1 MDEDNIIS
9 EDSEVAE
16 MLNNFFDNAVKDL
29 KINENQYILSNT
41 NGIDNPVDIAVEKY
55 KNHPSILTIK
65 ANVSSSNFHFQTVTQ
80 KDIENEISNLDST
93 KTGTINGIP
102 TKRLKDASDIC
113 SEYLLKIWNNEIV
126 ENGYF
131 PDKLKLADVTQI
143 FKKDN
148 ATQAKNYRPIS
159 VLPSVS
165 KVFERLIQKQLLS
178 HIDSYLSPYLC
189 GYRKG
194 YSAQNALIHLIEK
207 WRKTLDSK
215 GYAGAILMDLSK
227 AFDTINHELIYIY
240 IYIYFKIIF
249 YKILSGSSP
258 IPIFFLFIA

>member
-93 KTGTINGIP
+93 KTGTTLMKI
-102 TKRLKDASDIC
+102 
-113 SEYLLKIWNNEIV
+113 EY
-126 ENGYF
+126 
-131 PDKLKLADVTQI
+131 T
-143 FKKDN
+143 
-148 ATQAKNYRPIS
+148 
-159 VLPSVS
+159 
-165 KVFERLIQKQLLS
+165 
-178 HIDSYLSPYLC
+178 
-189 GYRKG
+189 
-194 YSAQNALIHLIEK
+194 
-207 WRKTLDSK
+207 
-215 GYAGAILMDLSK
+215 
-227 AFDTINHELIYIY
+227 
-240 IYIYFKIIF
+240 
-249 YKILSGSSP
+249 
-258 IPIFFLFIA
+258 